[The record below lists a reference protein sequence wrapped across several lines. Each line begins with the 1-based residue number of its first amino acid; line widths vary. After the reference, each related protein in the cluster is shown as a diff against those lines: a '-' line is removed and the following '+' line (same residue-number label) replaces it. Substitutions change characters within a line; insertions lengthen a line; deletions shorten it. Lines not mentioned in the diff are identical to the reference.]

1 MPIYLGVGGIILVF
15 SYIEYLKIGFTSK
28 HHRLEVNP
36 IFLETYFTAPFFM
49 VFFPDDGVN
58 GLKNTKNKNFRE
70 RKIMHKINR
79 LQKIEKK
86 C

>member
-36 IFLETYFTAPFFM
+36 IFLETYFTAPFLY
-49 VFFPDDGVN
+49 VTTIQEVSLNLHPVY
-58 GLKNTKNKNFRE
+58 
-70 RKIMHKINR
+70 
-79 LQKIEKK
+79 
-86 C
+86 